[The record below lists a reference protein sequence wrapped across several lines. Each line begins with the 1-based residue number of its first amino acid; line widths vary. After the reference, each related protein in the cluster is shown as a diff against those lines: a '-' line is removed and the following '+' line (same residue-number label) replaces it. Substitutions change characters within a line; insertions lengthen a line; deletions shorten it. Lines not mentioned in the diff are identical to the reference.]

1 MGNLK
6 VIKMIL
12 MVIRRMGNNKIVE
25 IFTSSLESVDIPL
38 EAKEKISLEFLKKLT
53 EVKRGGNNKR
63 VGSSKSRQ

>member
-1 MGNLK
+1 MKNLK

-25 IFTSSLESVDIPL
+25 IFTSSLESADIPL

>member
-1 MGNLK
+1 
-6 VIKMIL
+6 MIL

>member
-1 MGNLK
+1 
-6 VIKMIL
+6 MIL

-25 IFTSSLESVDIPL
+25 IFTSSLESADIPL

>member
-1 MGNLK
+1 
-6 VIKMIL
+6 
-12 MVIRRMGNNKIVE
+12 MGNNKIVE

>member
-1 MGNLK
+1 
-6 VIKMIL
+6 MIL

-25 IFTSSLESVDIPL
+25 IFTLSLESADIPL